1 MAKFSQL
8 RKVKQP
14 HFSLL
19 LNKFTSLVDNLTC
32 LSKNTSPD
40 FERFI
45 LSKYVD
51 GPAFL

>member
-19 LNKFTSLVDNLTC
+19 LNKFTSLVDNPEMGGSGVLCKVTKL
-32 LSKNTSPD
+32 LSN
-40 FERFI
+40 
-45 LSKYVD
+45 
-51 GPAFL
+51 